1 MSDDTVRRRTAYTSH
16 DLVFL
21 EQPGGEIEN
30 RASLSRT
37 SAAAERY
44 LNSRYRR
51 GLELMI
57 TVGLLIV
64 LIPLFAIIGLGVKL
78 SSPGPILFRQLRH
91 GQGMQMFELV
101 KFRSM
106 FWNSECDPG
115 VKQAMRDD
123 PRVTPYG
130 RILRCTSMD
139 ELPQLFS
146 VLKGEMSL
154 IGPRPHAIEHDY
166 YYSALIPTYCTR
178 FRARPGITGLAQVSG
193 ARGATPHIQDM
204 KDRINLDSTYLQ
216 RASLML
222 DLRIL
227 LRTLGEIFVSD
238 KAF

>member
-1 MSDDTVRRRTAYTSH
+1 MSDDTIRRQTAYASQ

-21 EQPGGEIEN
+21 DQPAVDTERN
-30 RASLSRT
+30 TSFAQT

-51 GLELMI
+51 ALELTI

-64 LIPLFAIIGLGVKL
+64 LLPVFAIIGLGVKI

-106 FWNSECDPG
+106 FWNNDADPA

-123 PRVTPYG
+123 PRVTPFG
-130 RILRCTSMD
+130 RFLRCTSMD
-139 ELPQLFS
+139 ELPQLFG

-166 YYSALIPTYCTR
+166 YYSALISAYGAR
-178 FRARPGITGLAQVSG
+178 FHARPGITGLAQVSG
-193 ARGATPHIQDM
+193 ARGATPNIQDM
-204 KDRINLDSTYLQ
+204 KDRINLDIMYLQ
-216 RASLML
+216 RASLMW
-222 DLRIL
+222 DFRIL
-227 LRTLGEIFVSD
+227 LRTLGEIFASD
-238 KAF
+238 RAF

>member
-1 MSDDTVRRRTAYTSH
+1 VSDDTIRRRTAYNSQ

-21 EQPGGEIEN
+21 DQPVGEIEKKT
-30 RASLSRT
+30 SFPRT
-37 SAAAERY
+37 SVAAERY

-57 TVGLLIV
+57 TIGLLVV

-91 GQGMQMFELV
+91 GKGMQMFELV

-106 FWNSECDPG
+106 YWNSDSDPG

-123 PRVTPYG
+123 PRVTHFG
-130 RILRCTSMD
+130 RLLRCTSMD

-166 YYSALIPTYCTR
+166 YYSALIPTYGDR

-204 KDRINLDSTYLQ
+204 KDRINLDMRYLQ

-222 DLRIL
+222 DFRIL
-227 LRTLGEIFVSD
+227 LRTLGEIFASD
-238 KAF
+238 RAF